1 MQICKNKRSEEYFIY
16 IEPAGTGR
24 AHLVLPDGKAAK
36 PLDLSLFDE
45 SEEGNEK
52 DFLSRGLISD
62 TQIKRY
68 NEEVNQRALFDKR
81 ERQAVLNQAFDDLP
95 LKIKMKIIELIG
107 QVIEKMPPEKQK
119 ILLERLELKLTMG

>member
-1 MQICKNKRSEEYFIY
+1 MEVYKNKKSGEYFIY
-16 IEPAGTGR
+16 IEDAGTGK
-24 AHLVLPDGKAAK
+24 AHLVFPEGKAAK
-36 PLDLSLFDE
+36 SLDRSLFDE

-68 NEEVNQRALFDKR
+68 NEEINQRALFDER
-81 ERQAVLNQAFDDLP
+81 ERQAVLNQVFDDLP
-95 LKIKMKIIELIG
+95 LKNKMEVIELIE

-119 ILLERLELKLTMG
+119 KLLEKLNLN

>member
-1 MQICKNKRSEEYFIY
+1 
-16 IEPAGTGR
+16 
-24 AHLVLPDGKAAK
+24 VLPGGKAAK
-36 PLDLSLFDE
+36 LLDCSLFGE

-68 NEEVNQRALFDKR
+68 NEEVDQRALFDER
-81 ERQAVLNQAFDDLP
+81 ERQAVLNQVFGDLP
-95 LKIKMKIIELIG
+95 LKNKMKVIELIE

-119 ILLERLELKLTMG
+119 IFLEKLELELTMG

>member
-1 MQICKNKRSEEYFIY
+1 MQIYKNKKSGEYFIY
-16 IEPAGTGR
+16 IEDAGTGK
-24 AHLVLPDGKAAK
+24 AHLVLPEGKAAK
-36 PLDLSLFDE
+36 PLDFSLFDE

-68 NEEVNQRALFDKR
+68 NEEVNQRALFDER
-81 ERQAVLNQAFDDLP
+81 ERQAVLNQVFDNLP
-95 LKIKMKIIELIG
+95 LKIKMEMIEIIE

-119 ILLERLELKLTMG
+119 KLLEKLNLN